1 VTVGALQMHPL
12 LRDNLTIVRRE
23 SHGKVHYIV
32 KEPVEGK
39 YSQFG
44 EAEITLMNLMDG
56 SRTPEQIADEAGA
69 TLGGTLDPGTVADFA
84 QKLKRLGLVERTP
97 NEQHLMLMERI
108 RSNRKIRARGRTKG
122 SILRMRF
129 SIGDPDR
136 LFDRW
141 IVPLR
146 WMWAPAFVW
155 ASVAMFL
162 ALAVLVIMNWQEF
175 FAGAWAVSTGQ
186 AGARDYVLLYVVFL
200 FVGTIHEFGHGL
212 TTKRFGGEVHEI
224 GGMLLYFTPAL
235 FCNTNDAW
243 LFERRA
249 HRLWVTAAG
258 PWIQLI
264 LAFLAA
270 VAWLML
276 EHGTLVSDIAFA
288 VVLIGA
294 ITGLVGNMNP
304 LIPLDGYYALSDYL
318 EVPNLR
324 GRAFGYWGWLL
335 KTKFMGLDASEP
347 PVTPRERRIFLNY
360 GGLAIAYSLFS
371 IFVGV
376 LWLTVILRG
385 MIGPWAWV
393 LIALLV
399 GRGVWRR
406 RGRLQELTTF
416 ATTSLRA
423 RFSTTDPRKWGWAGG
438 GVLLLIFLL
447 FVLPWSFRA
456 NGSFVVEGTER
467 VLVTARVDGVLER
480 VNVEE
485 GDIVVAGDPLAT
497 LWNPRLAAD
506 VADVERRAEELRLA
520 EARARATGDLRV
532 AASSGAVLDEVN
544 NELNTLR
551 DQRERLLVRA
561 PIDGVV
567 VGYRLSERVGEALK
581 EGDLLLELDSVD
593 GRTARVRVPIKE
605 AGRIA
610 TGQRAGLKISTWPG
624 TKWVS
629 TVTSVA
635 PAAQHGWVEAVVPFP
650 QSDRMPLVGMNG
662 AAKIVT
668 DHGSVGEFVFRKF
681 RHTVRLDLWL

>member
-1 VTVGALQMHPL
+1 MTVGALQMRPL
-12 LRDNLTIVRRE
+12 LRGDLTIVRRE
-23 SHGKVHYIV
+23 SRGQVQYIV
-32 KEPVEGK
+32 KDPLEGK

-56 SRTPEQIADEAGA
+56 GRTPEQIAEGASDE
-69 TLGGTLDPGTVADFA
+69 LGGMLDPGAVADFA

-108 RSNRKIRARGRTKG
+108 RSKRKLRARSRAKG

-129 SIGDPDR
+129 SVGDPDR

-141 IVPLR
+141 IGSLR
-146 WMWAPAFVW
+146 WLWSPTFVW
-155 ASVAMFL
+155 ASVAMFFT
-162 ALAVLVIMNWQEF
+162 LAVLVVMNWQEF
-175 FAGAWAVSTGQ
+175 FVGAWAVSTGQ

-249 HRLWVTAAG
+249 HRIWVTVAG
-258 PWIQLI
+258 PWVQLV

-276 EHGTLVSDIAFA
+276 EHGTLLSDIAFA

-318 EVPNLR
+318 EIPNLR
-324 GRAFGYWGWLL
+324 GRAFGYWGWLF
-335 KTKFMGLDASEP
+335 KTRIMGLDVSEP
-347 PVTPRERRIFLNY
+347 PVTPRERRVFLNY
-360 GGLAIAYSLFS
+360 GGLAIAYSAFS
-371 IFVGV
+371 IFVGI

-385 MIGPWAWV
+385 LIGPWAWV
-393 LIALLV
+393 FIAFLV
-399 GRGVWRR
+399 GRGTWRR
-406 RGRLQELTTF
+406 RGRLQELVAS
-416 ATTSLRA
+416 ATMSLRS
-423 RFSTTDPRKWGWAGG
+423 RISTGDHRRWSWAGSG
-438 GVLLLIFLL
+438 LLLLLLLL
-447 FVLPWSFRA
+447 FLLPWSFRA
-456 NGSFVVEGTER
+456 TGSFVVEGADR
-467 VLVTARVDGVLER
+467 ALVTARVDGVLEQ
-480 VNVEE
+480 VNVDE
-485 GDIVVAGDPLAT
+485 GDVVSAGDPLAV
-497 LWNPRLAAD
+497 LWSPSLMAD
-506 VADVERRAEELRLA
+506 VGHLEQRA
-520 EARARATGDLRV
+520 GDLRMSEAGARAHGDLRA
-532 AASSGAVLDEVN
+532 AASAGAVLDEVT
-544 NELNTLR
+544 NELATLR
-551 DQRERLLVRA
+551 DRQAQLVVRA

-567 VGYRLSERVGEALK
+567 IGYRLSERVGEALR
-581 EGDLLLELDSVD
+581 EGDLLLQLDSVD
-593 GRTARVRVPIKE
+593 DRAARVRVPIKE

-610 TGQRAGLKISTWPG
+610 SGQRVGLKISTWPG

-635 PAAQHGWVEAVVPFP
+635 PAAQQGWVEAVAPLP
-650 QSDRMPLVGMNG
+650 ASDQIPLIGMHG
-662 AAKIVT
+662 TAKIVT
-668 DHGSVGEFVFRKF
+668 DRGSIGELVLRNL